1 MKTKV
6 ALLKSI
12 LHKNYEYVNNYLHI
26 YYDYRGK
33 YCKMVSRDGF
43 HRADSGDVCEAGAS
57 KTIASRGWSPRD
69 EEARGVEMTNDE

>member
-1 MKTKV
+1 
-6 ALLKSI
+6 
-12 LHKNYEYVNNYLHI
+12 
-26 YYDYRGK
+26 
-33 YCKMVSRDGF
+33 MVSRDGF